1 MLKNYTFPKER
12 VFTFTDAVFSIA
24 ITLLVL
30 DIEMPSYNE
39 YAETGFS
46 TSLQYLVP
54 DFIGFFVSFMVIA
67 LYWKF
72 YLLISRYIK
81 EFDEKLLS
89 YNTML
94 LLFVVL
100 LPFSTGFFVDNFDS
114 SGPFTFYC
122 ANLVFIGLFLY
133 LITRIVLK
141 RAKIQLDPI
150 DAQWLSFRALWAVLF
165 WLLLM
170 LLSILWDSIWVK
182 FFIPVIFLVQFVAKI
197 YYNNKF
203 KKAS

>member
-1 MLKNYTFPKER
+1 MLKKYTFPKDR
-12 VFTFTDAVFSIA
+12 IFTFTDAVFSIA

-30 DIEMPSYNE
+30 DIELPSYQE
-39 YAETGFS
+39 YRNLGFGK
-46 TSLQYLVP
+46 TMRNLVP

-81 EFDEKLLS
+81 DFDDKLLT
-89 YNTML
+89 YNTLL

-100 LPFSTGFFVDNFDS
+100 LPFSTSFFVEYFDF

-122 ANLVFIGLFLY
+122 GNLVFIGLFLY

-141 RAKIQLDPI
+141 RAKVQLNPI
-150 DAQWLSFRALWAVLF
+150 DAQWLRFRAFWAVLF
-165 WLLLM
+165 WLILM
-170 LLSILWDSIWVK
+170 LISIYMNSNMVK
-182 FFIPVIFLVQFVAKI
+182 LFIPLIFVIQFIAKK
-197 YYNNKF
+197 YYTNKID
-203 KKAS
+203 KA